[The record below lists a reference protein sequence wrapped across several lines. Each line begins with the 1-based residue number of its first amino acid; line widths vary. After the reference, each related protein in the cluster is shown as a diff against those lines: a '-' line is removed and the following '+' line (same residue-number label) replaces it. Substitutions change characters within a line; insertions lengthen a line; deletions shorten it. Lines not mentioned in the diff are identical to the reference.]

1 MKKPVSLLLCLVM
14 VLSLLSF
21 SGALA
26 ADATVV
32 TMLYSDNANYPLK
45 NDWMVFQIIEEKCG
59 VTFDIISVPESD
71 YAVKTQTILNSG
83 DLPDILTKTNP
94 SSEMIESGL
103 LLPIS
108 KYADQMPNY
117 TAYLEKYGVDK
128 NMDMYRQ
135 ADGEYYFLPIK
146 ALTEPQQEQQWL
158 VRYDVFQANDIPI
171 PTTLD
176 ELAQALRTLKELYP
190 DSVGITNR
198 FGTGNLLRSLGPAFG
213 ISAGWNLGQ
222 GVGFNKADETW
233 YFTPTSQGYK
243 DMLIYLNGLYND
255 GTLDPEWAT
264 LDTAVYEQYIVQGKT
279 FVMVDWTQN
288 KVRYNAA
295 GVANNP
301 DYYVGPVYPLT
312 GYEGNYALGEVN
324 MFTQYWAL
332 SAAVADK
339 PYFDKVLAFIDWCY
353 TDEAE
358 MLLTFGIEGETYQ
371 LNDSGHYEFIDPN
384 NVDYSAQYGLV
395 NNCLDMRQHKD
406 VILSTLLPDEAAL
419 FSQIAADGCIRLPNP
434 TCPLSDT
441 DVEEMSLISNNVLD
455 YVNQSLLKFITG
467 DLSLETEWDAYVAQC
482 ESLGSTRMVE
492 IYQNAWTR

>member
-1 MKKPVSLLLCLVM
+1 MKKLVSLSLCLAM

-26 ADATVV
+26 EDTAVV
-32 TMLYSDNANYPLK
+32 SMLYSDNANYPLK
-45 NDWMVFQIIEEKCG
+45 DDWMVFQIIKEKCG
-59 VTFDIISVPESD
+59 ITFDIISVPESD
-71 YAVKTQTILNSG
+71 YTVKTQTILNSG

-108 KYADQMPNY
+108 KYVDQMPNY
-117 TAYLEKYGVDK
+117 KAYLEKYGVDK

-135 ADGEYYFLPIK
+135 ANGEYYFLPVK

-158 VRYDVFQANDIPI
+158 IRYDIFAANNIPI

-176 ELAQALRTLKELYP
+176 ELAEALRTLKSLYP
-190 DSVGITNR
+190 DSVGLTNR

-222 GVGFNKADETW
+222 GVGYNESDETW

-243 DMLIYLNGLYND
+243 DMLTYLHGLYSD

-295 GVANNP
+295 GVANAP
-301 DYYVGPVYPLT
+301 DYYVGPIYPLT

-339 PYFDKVLAFIDWCY
+339 PYFDKLLAFIDWCY

-358 MLLTFGIEGETYQ
+358 LLLTFGVEGETYQ
-371 LNDSGHYEFIDPN
+371 MNESGHYGFIDPN

-406 VILSTLLPDEAAL
+406 VILSTLLPDEATL
-419 FSQIAADGCIRLPNP
+419 FSQIAADGCIQLPNP

-441 DVEEMSLISNNVLD
+441 NVEELSLISNNVLD

-467 DLSLETEWDAYVAQC
+467 EMSLETEWDAYVAQC
-482 ESLGSTRMVE
+482 ESLGGTRMVE
-492 IYQNAWTR
+492 IYQSAWNR